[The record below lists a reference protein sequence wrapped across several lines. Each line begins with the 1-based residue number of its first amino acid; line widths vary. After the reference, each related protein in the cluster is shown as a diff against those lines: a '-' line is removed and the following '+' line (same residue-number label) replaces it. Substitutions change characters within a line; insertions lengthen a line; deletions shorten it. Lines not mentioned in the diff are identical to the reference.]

1 MLLTRL
7 LLFSIFL
14 FNMLIPVNND
24 KELFISPVKIPLLLS
39 ANFGELRA
47 DHFHSGIDIKTQGV
61 SGKEVLAADNGYV
74 YRISVTPGGFG
85 NALYIKHPSGYSTVY
100 GHLDRFRPDIA
111 EYVRSHQYSG
121 KSFTITLF
129 PPAEMFPVKQGDL
142 VAYSGNT
149 GSSGGPHLHFEIRK
163 SSGEKPLNPLLF
175 KFNIT
180 DHIPPVIEKITV
192 YPLSDHTL
200 VNGGNQMKMLTVSG
214 GHGNYYIPS
223 DKVLTID
230 GPAGFGI
237 KAFDLLNGSYNRC
250 AAYSIDLS
258 IDSTRIYRYS
268 MDGFSFGE
276 SRYVNS
282 HIDYATYQKDNVHFE
297 RMFVL
302 PNDRLDAY
310 SNLVNRGIFNFNDRN
325 IHNVR
330 ITVSDAYNNKSVL
343 SFKVKAGNGK
353 ASANAAFHGRY
364 NKVMPYENIN
374 RFTDDGIYV
383 AIPAGALYDTLY
395 FYYNRVPGSH
405 DMLSDLF
412 SVHNRFTPI
421 QKAFNLSIK
430 PNRIPAGKESKMLI
444 IELDDRKN
452 KHAVNSRWSGNY
464 LSAEVTNFGNFYIG
478 IDTVAPEI
486 SAPGLHDGIDLG
498 NRETIKIKIKDE
510 LSGIKSYNAEIDG
523 KWALFEYDLKND
535 QLVYSFD
542 SERLEKGK
550 DHHLELTVTDNVGN
564 LNAYKCDFTW

>member
-1 MLLTRL
+1 ML
-7 LLFSIFL
+7 F
-14 FNMLIPVNND
+14 PVNND

-39 ANFGELRA
+39 ANFGELRV

-61 SGKEVLAADNGYV
+61 TGKEVLAADNGYV

-100 GHLDRFRPDIA
+100 GHLSRFRPDIA

-129 PPAEMFPVKQGDL
+129 PPVDMFPVKQGDL

-163 SSGEKPLNPLLF
+163 SAGEKPLNPLRF

-180 DHIPPVIEKITV
+180 DNIPPVIEKITV

-200 VNGGNQMKMLTVSG
+200 VNGRNQMKMITVSG

-237 KAFDLLNGSYNRC
+237 KSFDLLNGSHNRC

-258 IDSTRIYRYS
+258 IDSTRIFRYS
-268 MDGFSFGE
+268 MDGFSFSE

-282 HIDYATYQKDNVHFE
+282 HIDYATYQKDNVHYE
-297 RMFVL
+297 RTFVL
-302 PNDRLDAY
+302 PNDRFDAY
-310 SNLVNRGIFNFNDRN
+310 SNLVNRGIFNFEDKQ
-325 IHNVR
+325 IHKVR

-343 SFKVKAGNGK
+343 SFKIRAGNGK
-353 ASANAAFHGRY
+353 ASSNASFHGRY
-364 NKVMPYENIN
+364 TKVMPYENIN

-395 FYYNRVPGSH
+395 FYYNRLPGSQG
-405 DMLSDLF
+405 MLSDLF
-412 SVHNRFTPI
+412 SVHNRFTPV
-421 QKAFNLSIK
+421 QKAYNLSIK
-430 PNRIPAGKESKMLI
+430 PNRIPAGKKSKMLI

-452 KHAVNSRWSGNY
+452 KHAVSSRWSGSY
-464 LSAEVTNFGNFYIG
+464 LSADVYTFGDYFIG
-478 IDTVAPEI
+478 MDTIPPEI
-486 SAPGLHDGIDLG
+486 SAHGLHNGANLSNKSNIRFRITDD
-498 NRETIKIKIKDE
+498 
-510 LSGIKSYNAEIDG
+510 LSGIKSYEPLIDG
-523 KWALFEYDLKND
+523 KWALFEYDLKNN
-535 QLVYSFD
+535 QIIYRFD
-542 SERLEKGK
+542 KERIKKGTN
-550 DHHLELTVTDNVGN
+550 HTLNLTVTDNCDNVSS
-564 LNAYKCDFTW
+564 YKCDFIW